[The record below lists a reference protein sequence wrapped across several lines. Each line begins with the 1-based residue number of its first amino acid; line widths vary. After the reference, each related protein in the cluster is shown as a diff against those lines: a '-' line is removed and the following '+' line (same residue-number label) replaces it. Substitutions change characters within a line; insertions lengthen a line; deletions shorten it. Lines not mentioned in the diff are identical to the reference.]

1 MDTSDNI
8 GENNDSVL
16 ESSPTMAD
24 ENQNNFLSE
33 VEENSEKSSSKNS
46 YKVLA
51 RKYRPQNFED
61 LMGQEIMVQTLKNAF
76 KINRIAHAYILTGV
90 RGIGKTTTARLLARS
105 LNYETETIN
114 EPNIDMLELGKHCL
128 EIMESR
134 HIDVIEMDA
143 ASRTGIA
150 DIREIIDSVN
160 YSPSSARYKIY
171 IIDEVHMLSKAAF
184 NGLLKT
190 LEEPPPHVKFIF
202 ATTEVQKI
210 PLTILSRCQR
220 FDLKRFDHDMIKL
233 LINKVCEKEMVS
245 IEDPIIDLIAKASGG
260 SARDSLSLL
269 DQAMALSNDGN
280 ISEEKIRQMLGL
292 SDQSR
297 IIDLYE
303 FISNTEIEKALLEV
317 KDQVDIGIDPVNLI
331 ESLGDLIHELTRLK
345 VTDSKDDNLSL
356 GPEGF
361 NRIKLLKDKTSVK
374 HLSRYWQ
381 MILKA
386 SSEIKNF
393 SKPLAALE
401 MAIIRMSYIS
411 DLPTPDEIIKKI
423 EEGNAESSE
432 KKSPNSEINNSI
444 KIIPTVSVKPVQQE
458 KIIEENNQVDPK
470 SFEDI
475 IELVRLNKNIRLQY
489 DLENNASLVSFEK
502 GKIEL
507 NILNN
512 DEKILFTLSNKL
524 QEWINEKWLIVSSSA
539 KGQKTIKEV
548 RDDDKFELQSL
559 IKEHPIYTKAKMEF
573 DTVDITSIEEVPK
586 LSLVSNENNDKED
599 KVEDK

>member
-8 GENNDSVL
+8 EETNDTVL
-16 ESSPTMAD
+16 DSSPTMAD
-24 ENQNNFLSE
+24 ENQDNFLSE
-33 VEENSEKSSSKNS
+33 VEENKEKSSSKNS

-76 KINRIAHAYILTGV
+76 KTNRIAHAYILTGV

-105 LNYETETIN
+105 LNYETEAIN
-114 EPNIDMLELGKHCL
+114 EPNIDMSELGKHCL

-190 LEEPPPHVKFIF
+190 LEEPPSHVKFIF

-233 LINKVCEKEMVS
+233 LINKVCKKEMVS

-345 VTDSKDDNLSL
+345 VTDSNDDNLSL

-361 NRIKLLKDKTSVK
+361 SRIKSLKDKISVK

-393 SKPLAALE
+393 SKSLAALE

-423 EEGNAESSE
+423 EGNNTESSE
-432 KKSPNSEINNSI
+432 KKSPNSEVNNAI
-444 KIIPTVSVKPVQQE
+444 KVVPTVSVKPVQQE
-458 KIIEENNQVDPK
+458 KIIEENREFDPK

-489 DLENNASLVSFEK
+489 DLENNVSLVSFEK

-512 DEKILFTLSNKL
+512 DEKILFNLSNKL
-524 QEWINEKWLIVSSSA
+524 QEWTNEKWLIVSSSA
-539 KGQKTIKEV
+539 QGQKTIKEV
-548 RDDDKFELQSL
+548 RDDDKFELHSL
-559 IKEHPIYTKAKMEF
+559 IKEHPIYTKAIIEF

-586 LSLVSNENNDKED
+586 LSLVSNENNDQDD
-599 KVEDK
+599 KVDDK